1 MKKVRRANDRGHLDF
16 GWLNAR
22 HTFSFGSFF
31 DPEFMGFKSLRVMNN
46 DRVQAT
52 KGFDT
57 HPHKDMEIITFL
69 IEGELSH
76 RDTLGNNAIIKPG
89 EIQIMSAGS
98 GIFHSEFN
106 SSETNENYLYQ
117 IWIIPSVKSVAPR
130 YEQYSYE
137 DRIKL
142 NDLTVIANPTGGD
155 KIAKIYQDTTLS
167 IGRFEQSKALDLN
180 LNNDKGYWLQVI
192 KGSFEVDGEELFEAD
207 GICFEDIKS
216 LSIKSKEAGE
226 FLFFELA

>member
-1 MKKVRRANDRGHLDF
+1 MKKIRRANDRGHLDF

-106 SSETNENYLYQ
+106 SSEKSENYLYQ
-117 IWIIPSVKSVAPR
+117 IWIVPSVKSVAPR

-142 NDLTVIANPTGGD
+142 NDLTVIANPMGGD
-155 KIAKIYQDTTLS
+155 KIAKIYQDATLS

-180 LNNDKGYWLQVI
+180 LNSDKGYWLQVI
-192 KGSFEVDGEELFEAD
+192 KGLFEVDGEELSEAD

>member
-1 MKKVRRANDRGHLDF
+1 MKKVRRANDRGYLDF
-16 GWLNAR
+16 GWLKAN

-31 DPEFMGFKSLRVMNN
+31 DPEFMGFRSLRVMNN

-57 HPHKDMEIITFL
+57 HPHKDMEIITFI
-69 IEGELSH
+69 IEGELTH
-76 RDTLGNNAIIKPG
+76 RDTLGNNSIIKPG

-106 SSETNENYLYQ
+106 TSNTSSNYLYQ
-117 IWIIPSVKSVAPR
+117 IWIVPNQKSISPR

-137 DRIKL
+137 DRVKL
-142 NDLTVIANPTGGD
+142 NDLTLLASADGGD
-155 KIAKIYQDTTLS
+155 KIAKIYQDASLS
-167 IGRFEQSKALDLN
+167 IGRFESEKELEVSLN
-180 LNNDKGYWLQVI
+180 KNKGYWLQVI
-192 KGSFEVDGEELFEAD
+192 KGSFVVDEEELLEAD
-207 GICFEDIKS
+207 GICFEDIEN
-216 LSIKSKEAGE
+216 LNIKSKEAGE